1 MERPRFLA
9 TCCSQHSGRH
19 AMRAASMWRNACCSL
34 LKPSNAN
41 LLRAKR
47 FEKLIGQSA
56 GSGVDERADCP
67 EHADR
72 ADQTENLQPGAG
84 LMMTLD
90 LPTLETRISAF
101 VPAERESHGRRNQ
114 ETMR

>member
-1 MERPRFLA
+1 
-9 TCCSQHSGRH
+9 
-19 AMRAASMWRNACCSL
+19 MRAASMWRNACCSL

-41 LLRAKR
+41 PLRAQR

-56 GSGVDERADCP
+56 GAGADDPADCH

-72 ADQTENLQPGAG
+72 ADQTESLQTGAG
-84 LMMTLD
+84 LMMSLD

-101 VPAERESHGRRNQ
+101 VPAERASHGRRNQ